1 MNEDLILEIS
11 KHALMTIAM
20 ISFPI
25 LFTALIVGV
34 AVSLFQAMTQ
44 INEATLSYIPK
55 LIAVGLVLLVGG
67 HWMLMTLVDYT
78 RELFLNIPHLIGIK

>member
-11 KHALMTIAM
+11 RHVLMVIAM
-20 ISFPI
+20 ISFPT
-25 LFTALIVGV
+25 LFTALIVGIV
-34 AVSLFQAMTQ
+34 VSLFQAMTQ

-67 HWMLMTLVDYT
+67 HWMLMTLVNYT
-78 RELFLNIPHLIGIK
+78 RDLYLSIPHLIGIR